1 MVTSFPGLILNS
13 GFLKSNDAKKNKENQ
28 TQFNPIENVTKTN
41 DLNVNLNELT
51 NITINNEPNQHPSS
65 IQSPTNN
72 TSDPLNYTL
81 TVKTPEGSGSN
92 TPEVGNYTYSQD
104 EIVQAKATPF
114 SSWRFD
120 HWILDDSKDYANPV
134 VMIMNSTHTLKA
146 VFTRIQYNLTISVNG
161 LGTTSPIPG
170 TYLYANGT
178 QVPVNATASEGWEF
192 NHWVLDDENSTDNPI
207 TLNMVQNHELV
218 AVFTILP
225 TLPSPPPAPSN
236 PPSPPPPKTF
246 KLTIQPP
253 DGSGSTNPGV
263 GDQTYNQGTSAEV
276 TATPASG
283 WVFDHWSLDNSTV
296 GNINPITVTMDSPHT
311 LDAVFTQI
319 QYTLTV
325 SVTGSGS
332 TSPAT
337 GNYTYKSGSQVQVV
351 ATPASSWVFDHW
363 VLDGSSAGGANS
375 VTVTMNGDNTLNAVF
390 AQPLPQQ
397 FTLGLSVTGQGSIS
411 KSPDKSSYIAGEQVQ
426 LTTTPAS
433 GWAFS
438 GWSGDLSGTANPATV
453 TMNANRAVT
462 ATFTQI
468 QYTLTVSVTGSGS
481 TNLAIGPHVYNS
493 GSQVQVTAT
502 PSSGWVFD
510 HWVLDGSSAGSSN
523 PVTVTMSSGHA
534 LNAVFT
540 QIQYILTVN
549 TSGQGSVAKNPSQ
562 ATYTYGSSVQLTATP
577 ASGWAFSGWS
587 GDLTGTSNPAS
598 VTMNGDKAVTAT
610 FTQNVYT
617 LTVTVNPTGG
627 GTVTP
632 DKSPPYHLNDVVTL
646 TEAPSAGYT
655 FSGWSGDGT
664 GSGTTRT
671 VTITGNMAVT
681 ATFTQNQYTLT
692 VNTSG
697 QGSVAKAPSQAT
709 YVSGSS
715 VQLTA
720 TPSSGWSF
728 SGWSGDAS
736 GTANPVTITMN
747 GNKAVTATFTQNTYS
762 LTVNISPSAGGTV
775 TRSNNGPYHLNDVV
789 TLTEAPSSG
798 YTFSSWSGD
807 GTGTGSTRT
816 VTMNGNKAVTA
827 TFTQIMYTLTISTS
841 GSGSTSPST
850 GRRSYGSGSQ
860 VQVTAT
866 PASGWYFSHWH
877 LDGVDA
883 GSSNPTTVT
892 MSSAHTLQAVFTQ
905 ITYTLT
911 ISVTGSGSTNPAVGG
926 HVYSQGSSVQ
936 VTASPVTGWSFDHWV
951 LDGSSTGSANPY
963 TVTMNSGHT
972 LGAVFTQS
980 TYTLTVST
988 SGQGSVSKVP
998 SQATYTYGSS
1008 VQLTA
1013 TPSTGWSFS
1022 GWSGGASGTANPLTI
1037 VMNDNKAVTA
1047 TFTQNTYTLTV
1058 NVSPSAGGTVTR
1070 SSNGPYHLND
1080 VVTLT
1085 EAPSAGYTFSGW
1097 SGDGTGS
1104 GTTRTVTI
1112 VGNIAVKAT
1121 FTQITYTLTVTTSG
1135 QGSVAKVPSQATYA
1149 SGSSVQVTATPAS
1162 GWVFDHWE
1170 IDGSLTSGVNPINIM
1185 MDSSHTLKAVFILI
1199 QYTLTLGVSGLGTT
1213 NPATGIYTYN
1223 QGALTQV
1230 TATPNSGWMFDHWVL
1245 DGSITGSENPNSLT
1259 MSSNHTLNAVF
1270 TQITYSLTISVT
1282 GSGSTSPA
1290 AGSYTYSQGASVQV
1304 TATPAAGWSF
1314 DHWHLDGVDSGSS
1327 SPITVVM
1334 NSAHTLNAIFTQSA
1348 TPTYMVSV
1356 SGSNYI
1362 TRTQADVIVV
1372 SNQDFATM
1380 MNNLNGLL
1388 ESGDVVLVKNG
1399 VYIMTKTVQCTKD
1412 GITYRGESVDGTIL
1426 RASSTCTSMP
1436 FMLVSSSGQTG
1447 NHPANCIVEHITFDA
1462 NLNPY
1467 FGSFLEISGQYN
1479 IIQNCRFINAMQYC
1493 LVMCSAHDF
1502 KVLNNYFETSEYG
1515 ISTGSNSGHE
1525 FASNGEIAY
1534 NTIRDTWACGIK
1546 LKFVRDTWV
1555 HDNDID
1561 TAYITSWNANGNT
1574 GIRYYQLDGPTVNV
1588 RVENNHIYD
1597 SKKNRETYGI
1607 VVDQD
1612 LHLDAPTMKIPSS
1625 GQVINNNLI
1634 ENVYHGIWIGS
1645 DGVTVTNNTIVGS
1658 RGPSIENYGSGT
1670 ILSGNVI
1677 K

>member
-1 MVTSFPGLILNS
+1 
-13 GFLKSNDAKKNKENQ
+13 
-28 TQFNPIENVTKTN
+28 
-41 DLNVNLNELT
+41 
-51 NITINNEPNQHPSS
+51 
-65 IQSPTNN
+65 
-72 TSDPLNYTL
+72 
-81 TVKTPEGSGSN
+81 
-92 TPEVGNYTYSQD
+92 
-104 EIVQAKATPF
+104 
-114 SSWRFD
+114 
-120 HWILDDSKDYANPV
+120 
-134 VMIMNSTHTLKA
+134 
-146 VFTRIQYNLTISVNG
+146 
-161 LGTTSPIPG
+161 
-170 TYLYANGT
+170 
-178 QVPVNATASEGWEF
+178 
-192 NHWVLDDENSTDNPI
+192 
-207 TLNMVQNHELV
+207 LNMVQNHELV
-218 AVFTILP
+218 AVFTLLP
-225 TLPSPPPAPSN
+225 TPPSPPPAPSN
-236 PPSPPPPKTF
+236 PPPPPPPTTF

-351 ATPASSWVFDHW
+351 ATPASGWVFDHW

-481 TNLAIGPHVYNS
+481 TNPAIGPHVYNS

-523 PVTVTMSSGHA
+523 PVTVTMGSGHA

-540 QIQYILTVN
+540 QIQYTLTVN

-627 GTVTP
+627 GTVTR
-632 DKSPPYHLNDVVTL
+632 SSNGPYHLNDVVVL

-671 VTITGNMAVT
+671 VTITGNMAAT
-681 ATFTQNQYTLT
+681 ATFTPNQYTLT

-762 LTVNISPSAGGTV
+762 LTVNVSPSAGGTV

-892 MSSAHTLQAVFTQ
+892 MNSAHTLQSVFTQ

-911 ISVTGSGSTNPAVGG
+911 ISVTGSGSTSPAVGG

-936 VTASPVTGWSFDHWV
+936 VTASPVAGWSFDHWI

-1013 TPSTGWSFS
+1013 TPASGWAFS
-1022 GWSGGASGTANPLTI
+1022 GWSGDLTGSANPATVTI
-1037 VMNDNKAVTA
+1037 NGNKAITA
-1047 TFTQNTYTLTV
+1047 TFTQNTYTLTIQTPDGSGSTNPATGTYVYNQGVLTQITAIPSSGWVFSRWQIEDSFTSLDNPLIIEMNSAHKIKAIFILAQYILIINANGLGTTNPSIGTHIYDGGSQVVVSATPDSGWQFTNWSGDLTGSSNPATATMDGDKVVTATFTQIQYKVTTQTSGSGSVSRTPSQSTYHYGDSVQLQATSSAGWVFSSWSGALTSSV
-1058 NVSPSAGGTVTR
+1058 NPSTITVTGNMDITATFTQLTYTISVTVSPTSGGSVTI
-1070 SSNGPYHLND
+1070 SSNGPYHYGD
-1080 VVTLT
+1080 MVTLT
-1085 EAPSAGYTFSGW
+1085 ESPSLGYAFLSW
-1097 SGDGTGS
+1097 SGDGTGT
-1104 GTTRTVTI
+1104 GVTRTVT
-1112 VGNIAVKAT
+1112 VTGNMAVMAH
-1121 FTQITYTLTVTTSG
+1121 FTQSNTFIETCDTFDTSIWGYTWSAPTAVNGEWVFNIPARSSLSVQAVTKAANFGYGYYSYKFRTSG
-1135 QGSVAKVPSQATYA
+1135 PLV
-1149 SGSSVQVTATPAS
+1149 
-1162 GWVFDHWE
+1162 
-1170 IDGSLTSGVNPINIM
+1170 SGVNYSFFLFLDNR
-1185 MDSSHTLKAVFILI
+1185 SSGGA
-1199 QYTLTLGVSGLGTT
+1199 
-1213 NPATGIYTYN
+1213 YN
-1223 QGALTQV
+1223 ELDCPEVYGA
-1230 TATPNSGWMFDHWVL
+1230 NSPDL
-1245 DGSITGSENPNSLT
+1245 L
-1259 MSSNHTLNAVF
+1259 
-1270 TQITYSLTISVT
+1270 SVT
-1282 GSGSTSPA
+1282 SYEGTINNSNYVYWSTPVNLYDGNVHTCSF
-1290 AGSYTYSQGASVQV
+1290 T
-1304 TATPAAGWSF
+1304 WSHDQIVF
-1314 DHWHLDGVDSGSS
+1314 YVDGVLSTTITRS
-1327 SPITVVM
+1327 SPKPNFPIADPLM
-1334 NSAHTLNAIFTQSA
+1334 ALIF
-1348 TPTYMVSV
+1348 
-1356 SGSNYI
+1356 
-1362 TRTQADVIVV
+1362 
-1372 SNQDFATM
+1372 
-1380 MNNLNGLL
+1380 
-1388 ESGDVVLVKNG
+1388 G
-1399 VYIMTKTVQCTKD
+1399 VF
-1412 GITYRGESVDGTIL
+1412 
-1426 RASSTCTSMP
+1426 P
-1436 FMLVSSSGQTG
+1436 
-1447 NHPANCIVEHITFDA
+1447 
-1462 NLNPY
+1462 
-1467 FGSFLEISGQYN
+1467 
-1479 IIQNCRFINAMQYC
+1479 
-1493 LVMCSAHDF
+1493 
-1502 KVLNNYFETSEYG
+1502 
-1515 ISTGSNSGHE
+1515 
-1525 FASNGEIAY
+1525 
-1534 NTIRDTWACGIK
+1534 
-1546 LKFVRDTWV
+1546 
-1555 HDNDID
+1555 
-1561 TAYITSWNANGNT
+1561 NGNQT
-1574 GIRYYQLDGPTVNV
+1574 TPWTFYISQIEYQ
-1588 RVENNHIYD
+1588 
-1597 SKKNRETYGI
+1597 
-1607 VVDQD
+1607 
-1612 LHLDAPTMKIPSS
+1612 PS
-1625 GQVINNNLI
+1625 
-1634 ENVYHGIWIGS
+1634 
-1645 DGVTVTNNTIVGS
+1645 
-1658 RGPSIENYGSGT
+1658 
-1670 ILSGNVI
+1670 
-1677 K
+1677 